1 MLETITTII
10 LVTVGAIT
18 ATGIL
23 AYAIYITFY
32 PLAKTAAGGAEVARH
47 YARQRAGAKAARRA
61 YVPAHGRQLGYTMAD
76 GGKKIRHG
84 KKTTK

>member
-32 PLAKTAAGGAEVARH
+32 PLAKTAAGGAEVAKH
-47 YARQRAGAKAARRA
+47 YAGAKAGQRG
-61 YVPAHGRQLGYTMAD
+61 YVPAPRRQLGFTMAD

-84 KKTTK
+84 KKTAK

>member
-10 LVTVGAIT
+10 LVTVGAVT

-32 PLAKTAAGGAEVARH
+32 PLAKTVEGGVEVAKH
-47 YARQRAGAKAARRA
+47 YARAKAEKRA
-61 YVPAHGRQLGYTMAD
+61 YIPAHGRQLGYTMAD
-76 GGKKIRHG
+76 GGKKIRPR
-84 KKTTK
+84 KKTAK

>member
-32 PLAKTAAGGAEVARH
+32 PFAKTAAGGAEVARH
-47 YARQRAGAKAARRA
+47 YARAKAGQRG
-61 YVPAHGRQLGYTMAD
+61 YVPVPRRQLGLTMAD
-76 GGKKIRHG
+76 GGKKIRPR
-84 KKTTK
+84 KKTAK

>member
-1 MLETITTII
+1 MLETITMIV
-10 LVTVGAIT
+10 LVSVGAIT

-47 YARQRAGAKAARRA
+47 YAKQRAGAKAEQRDYVLAPNRR
-61 YVPAHGRQLGYTMAD
+61 LGLTMAD
-76 GGKKIRHG
+76 GGKKIRQR